1 MASALVLRRRFRMSQ
16 ILGVIGVL
24 AGVLLSLAPVLGNAN
39 LGGEDVILNSV
50 LFGCSS
56 LFIAF
61 AIVLKE
67 IALNGRPRSQ
77 KVAQT
82 QKTESNPGHQGE
94 SPAPSAASGLQATR
108 TFDIFVVNSFSSL
121 MQMLATIVLLPL
133 MLFLTPVPG
142 GGWLYI
148 RTGLQRLFR
157 AKYMPWLTLLYIT
170 CNVIFNLC
178 ALTLMKQ
185 ASSTVVLISTIC
197 AVPLLSLVFCLPL
210 PMLTPSPFSWM
221 TCLGLFVVMLG
232 VWVYNIAP
240 APRRS

>member
-1 MASALVLRRRFRMSQ
+1 MSQ
-16 ILGVIGVL
+16 ILGVTGVL
-24 AGVLLSLAPVLGNAN
+24 AGVLISLAPVLGNGT
-39 LGGEDVILNSV
+39 LGGQDVILNSV

-67 IALNGRPRSQ
+67 IALNGRPRKQKAAPSQ
-77 KVAQT
+77 T
-82 QKTESNPGHQGE
+82 TESNSEHRGE
-94 SPAPSAASGLQATR
+94 TPAPSAAAGLQATR

-121 MQMLATIVLLPL
+121 MQMVATTVLLPVTL
-133 MLFLTPVPG
+133 LLTPVPG

-148 RTGLQRLFR
+148 RTGLQMLFR
-157 AKYMPWLTLLYIT
+157 AKYMPWLTLLYIA
-170 CNVIFNLC
+170 CNVIFNVC

-185 ASSTVVLISTIC
+185 ASSTVVLISSIC
-197 AVPLLSLVFCLPL
+197 AVPLVSLVFCLPL

-221 TCLGLFVVMLG
+221 TCFGLFVVMFG
-232 VWVYNIAP
+232 VCVYNIAP

>member
-148 RTGLQRLFR
+148 RTGLQADVTLHYLQRDFQPMR
-157 AKYMPWLTLLYIT
+157 ANADEAGFIHCRSDLHDLR
-170 CNVIFNLC
+170 
-178 ALTLMKQ
+178 
-185 ASSTVVLISTIC
+185 SS
-197 AVPLLSLVFCLPL
+197 
-210 PMLTPSPFSWM
+210 
-221 TCLGLFVVMLG
+221 FVVACFLFTSPHA
-232 VWVYNIAP
+232 YT
-240 APRRS
+240 